1 MRPLE
6 PFPAV
11 YGLTDRRISGIDA
24 IPDIARRLF
33 GAGIRLLQVREKE
46 LSDRDLLEAVRG
58 VAEEARGAR
67 AAVLV
72 NDRPDVARLSGVGV
86 HLGEEDLPP
95 EAARRLLPESPI
107 GVSTHDPAAAR
118 AAFTGRTAD
127 YVAFGPVL
135 ESGTKPGRRA
145 LGLQA
150 LAEVARE
157 KTRPLVA
164 IGGITPET
172 LPAVLAA
179 GADSAAMVSA
189 LLEGGRLEENARR
202 ALDAAR
208 RARGPGRLFLVGFMG
223 SGKTTIGRRLSER
236 LEVPLV
242 DLDAEIERASGMTVR
257 ALFETGGEAAF
268 RRHETL
274 LLAAAA
280 ALPDCVVATGG
291 GAFTMEENRRA
302 IRGLGVSIFLDPPF
316 ETLRGRLEGKT
327 DRPLFT
333 SAEQA
338 AALLAQRRPDYQQ
351 ADLAVRLSGS
361 ESVEEAAD
369 KVLVA
374 WDEHAGSRRRL
385 VAP

>member
-1 MRPLE
+1 
-6 PFPAV
+6 
-11 YGLTDRRISGIDA
+11 
-24 IPDIARRLF
+24 
-33 GAGIRLLQVREKE
+33 
-46 LSDRDLLEAVRG
+46 
-58 VAEEARGAR
+58 
-67 AAVLV
+67 
-72 NDRPDVARLSGVGV
+72 
-86 HLGEEDLPP
+86 
-95 EAARRLLPESPI
+95 
-107 GVSTHDPAAAR
+107 
-118 AAFTGRTAD
+118 
-127 YVAFGPVL
+127 
-135 ESGTKPGRRA
+135 
-145 LGLQA
+145 
-150 LAEVARE
+150 
-157 KTRPLVA
+157 
-164 IGGITPET
+164 
-172 LPAVLAA
+172 
-179 GADSAAMVSA
+179 
-189 LLEGGRLEENARR
+189 
-202 ALDAAR
+202 
-208 RARGPGRLFLVGFMG
+208 MG

-302 IRGLGVSIFLDPPF
+302 IRGLGVAIFLDLPF

-338 AALLAQRRPDYQQ
+338 AALLAQRRPDYQR
-351 ADLAVRLSGS
+351 ADLAVSLSGS